1 MACSSSWNLFMMGT
15 GSRPDSLSWSP
26 YTVTPAQ
33 NNYNLEIHISLDVEL
48 LVDDGHGLQ
57 LLVPRLGADT

>member
-1 MACSSSWNLFMMGT
+1 MMGT

-33 NNYNLEIHISLDVEL
+33 NNYDCGNASLDVEL
-48 LVDDGHGLQ
+48 LVNDGHGLQ